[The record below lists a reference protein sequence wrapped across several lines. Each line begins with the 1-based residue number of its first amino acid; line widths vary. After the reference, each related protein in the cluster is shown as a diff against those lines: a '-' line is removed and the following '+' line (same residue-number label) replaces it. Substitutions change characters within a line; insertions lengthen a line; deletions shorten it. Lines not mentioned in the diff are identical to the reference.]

1 MKQLKGKARKDFI
14 KWYRKKHG
22 KMLHLYFKELSLSE
36 QYGVIQDFFD
46 SVEIDLMISLD
57 IGSYICEV
65 EDLINKERTFTVFCK
80 TRKKARKEI
89 IKLATEQY
97 NKSND

>member
-36 QYGVIQDFFD
+36 QFGIIQDFFD
-46 SVEIDLMISLD
+46 SVGIRSDVFFVDGFYYSNTETYTVIK
-57 IGSYICEV
+57 Y
-65 EDLINKERTFTVFCK
+65 NKYK
-80 TRKKARKEI
+80 TRKKARKQA
-89 IKLATEQY
+89 IKLATKQY
-97 NKSND
+97 NKKP